1 MRVGAAER
9 LFSTDLDRFHADA
22 TRASAAESF
31 LAPGAATRVP
41 AALRGTVTGVVG
53 LDTRPLTDDAR
64 PDFAPAAAAARLRAD
79 ANARADLT
87 PAPTSSAYPTRTGT
101 PAGCPT
107 ALAEPGFTP
116 NQYLTAYGYSTL
128 HSEGFSGQGERVAL
142 IEIDGFKASDVRSFA
157 ACFGLPVPQ
166 IDAYG
171 VGIGKALPA
180 GGESTLDLELL
191 DAAAPQLSEIDVY
204 ESQPMASQVLRSLT
218 EPLAARSRIPD
229 VISASLSTCEP
240 DAQAA
245 IGQAGINA
253 VESTLELAAAT
264 GVSVL
269 AASGDDGS
277 TACLTSRGQ
286 PLDRLAVNYP
296 AASPWVTG
304 VGGTNVHLSA
314 ANTIADPATD
324 QVVWNDE
331 PTLVGATGGGVSG
344 FARPAYQNGAQFNAH
359 REVPDVSML
368 ADPLPGYEIYC
379 SAAACDNGSGGSNPW
394 ASVGGTSAGTPLLA
408 GGFALIDQELRSRG
422 QENLGFANPLLYRIA
437 RSSTAVFTV
446 SDVISGTDDVSGEV
460 FGTALGCCDAHIGYD
475 DASGLGSVNLAGLAT
490 AADTLVA
497 RQVQVGLTLPAQHD
511 ELAAEHLLATVSCTT
526 ECLMR
531 ADATIRMTGSKTALA
546 IASSPYEL
554 TRQRRRTIDI
564 GLSGPT
570 RLRIRTALAAGETV
584 TATVVG
590 TVIDASGAIVRE
602 TAGRTLRISG

>member
-1 MRVGAAER
+1 
-9 LFSTDLDRFHADA
+9 
-22 TRASAAESF
+22 
-31 LAPGAATRVP
+31 
-41 AALRGTVTGVVG
+41 
-53 LDTRPLTDDAR
+53 
-64 PDFAPAAAAARLRAD
+64 
-79 ANARADLT
+79 
-87 PAPTSSAYPTRTGT
+87 
-101 PAGCPT
+101 
-107 ALAEPGFTP
+107 
-116 NQYLTAYGYSTL
+116 
-128 HSEGFSGQGERVAL
+128 
-142 IEIDGFKASDVRSFA
+142 
-157 ACFGLPVPQ
+157 
-166 IDAYG
+166 
-171 VGIGKALPA
+171 
-180 GGESTLDLELL
+180 
-191 DAAAPQLSEIDVY
+191 
-204 ESQPMASQVLRSLT
+204 
-218 EPLAARSRIPD
+218 

-240 DAQAA
+240 DVRAA

-264 GVSVL
+264 GVSVV

-304 VGGTNVHLSA
+304 VGGTSVTLSA
-314 ANTIADPATD
+314 QNAIADPATD

-331 PTLVGATGGGVSG
+331 PDRVGATGGGVSG

-368 ADPLPGYEIYC
+368 ADPLPGYEIFC
-379 SAAACDNGSGGSNPW
+379 TAAACAHASGDSNAW
-394 ASVGGTSAGTPLLA
+394 GSVGGTSAGTPLLA

-437 RSSTAVFTV
+437 RSTTAAFTV
-446 SDVISGTDDVSGEV
+446 SDVISGTNNLSGEV
-460 FGTALGCCDAHIGYD
+460 FGTALGCCSARLGYD

-511 ELAAEHLLATVSCTT
+511 ELAAEHLLATVSCST

-531 ADATIRMTGSKTALA
+531 ADATIRISTTAVA

-554 TRQRRRTIDI
+554 TQLRRRTVDI

-570 RLRIRTALAAGETV
+570 RLRIRAALAAGETV
-584 TATVVG
+584 TATVYG

-602 TAGRTLRISG
+602 TKGKTLRITG